1 MEFQLFSKN
10 LKGKYNLLLAEMTL
24 FKHNHKLNSQLI
36 LTLSLYLP
44 IISNSTTKLDI
55 VVDGLK
61 MKFSEDI
68 GRFYTLGLLCYVR
81 IHVEFD
87 GKDREF
93 LSAQNKSSLLAQ
105 KYEDRY
111 QSHL

>member
-24 FKHNHKLNSQLI
+24 FKHNHKLNNQII

-55 VVDGLK
+55 VVDVLK

-81 IHVEFD
+81 IHD

-93 LSAQNKSSLLAQ
+93 VSAQNKSSLLAQ